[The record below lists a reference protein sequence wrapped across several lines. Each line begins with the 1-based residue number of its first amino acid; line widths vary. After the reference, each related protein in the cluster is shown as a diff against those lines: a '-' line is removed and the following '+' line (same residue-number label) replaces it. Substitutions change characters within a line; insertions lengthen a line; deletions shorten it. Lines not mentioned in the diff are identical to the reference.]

1 MSLFKVESIVQRGGL
16 PSGSSGGIIQTKSTI
31 KTDTSSYSVGNGG
44 TSSDVVT
51 VTITP
56 KSASSKILI
65 HATLS
70 GSKSDQGMFLKLF
83 RGSTQIARGDSDG
96 SCQRV
101 STHLL
106 TDQSFIMSSTTCVA
120 LDSPSTTS
128 ATTYSIRVGH
138 GNPSTQTVYVNRD
151 QGGNNGSQIGRGVTI
166 ITVQEVTG

>member
-1 MSLFKVESIVQRGGL
+1 MSQLKVDSIVPRGGL
-16 PSGSSGGIIQTKSTI
+16 PSGSSGGIIQTKTAI
-31 KTDTSSYSVGNGG
+31 KTDTSSYSVGSGG
-44 TSSDVVT
+44 TSSSIVSVS
-51 VTITP
+51 ITP
-56 KSASSKILI
+56 QSSSSKILI

-83 RGSTQIARGDSDG
+83 RGSTQIIRGDASG

-128 ATTYSIRVGH
+128 STTYSIRAGH
-138 GNPSTQTVYVNRD
+138 GNPSTQTIYVNRD
-151 QGGNNGSQIGRGVTI
+151 QGGNNGAQIGRGVTI
-166 ITVQEVTG
+166 ITVQEVTA

>member
-1 MSLFKVESIVQRGGL
+1 MSQIKVDSIVPRGGL
-16 PSGSSGGIIQTKSTI
+16 PSGAVGGIIQVKQTI

-56 KSASSKILI
+56 QSASSKILI
-65 HATLS
+65 YATLS

>member
-1 MSLFKVESIVQRGGL
+1 MSQIKVDSIVPRGGL
-16 PSGSSGGIIQTKSTI
+16 PSGAVGGIIQVKQTI

-56 KSASSKILI
+56 QSASSKILI

-83 RGSTQIARGDSDG
+83 RDSTQIIRGDASG

-151 QGGNNGSQIGRGVTI
+151 QGGNNGAQIGRGVTI
-166 ITVQEVTG
+166 ITVQEVTA